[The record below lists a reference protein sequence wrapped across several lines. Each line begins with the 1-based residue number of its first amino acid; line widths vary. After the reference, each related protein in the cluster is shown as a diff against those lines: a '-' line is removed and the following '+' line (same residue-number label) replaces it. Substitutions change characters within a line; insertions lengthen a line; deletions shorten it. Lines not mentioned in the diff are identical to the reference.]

1 MNHHELN
8 VIDFHTHFPVANVA
22 GPKRK
27 ATHPLLAEYAR
38 SRGERMRKEH
48 ATLPAEPSAKTDEE
62 IDSIAREFDCDSIE
76 IRGRKGWERI
86 ANMHGPEYK
95 TAYIVIRKDLNA

>member
-48 ATLPAEPSAKTDEE
+48 ATLPAEPSAKSDE
-62 IDSIAREFDCDSIE
+62 S
-76 IRGRKGWERI
+76 
-86 ANMHGPEYK
+86 
-95 TAYIVIRKDLNA
+95 VLNSQNSSPILPSLFLMNL